1 MNTDPLIVPQRCYDA
16 AVKSVLKKCTYG
28 SGLGSFG
35 LVTSFSIG
43 RTGFLTSFGGLMTFG
58 GEVSLSKRRGRRS
71 IIAGVKDE
79 KLHLCSNKVW
89 PTDRGVMKML
99 LHLCNFYIECRG
111 GLLVQFILF
120 IFCTIDKHFYIKI
133 SYQRREMKQQSK

>member
-16 AVKSVLKKCTYG
+16 AVKSVLKKYHRNKILTCTYG

-58 GEVSLSKRRGRRS
+58 GEVSLSEGGVGGGVGEGDFKRSLGSVSSGDGKSRRAS
-71 IIAGVKDE
+71 F
-79 KLHLCSNKVW
+79 S
-89 PTDRGVMKML
+89 
-99 LHLCNFYIECRG
+99 
-111 GLLVQFILF
+111 
-120 IFCTIDKHFYIKI
+120 
-133 SYQRREMKQQSK
+133 

>member
-58 GEVSLSKRRGRRS
+58 GEVSLSEGGVGGGVGEGDFKRSLGSVSSGDGKSRRAS
-71 IIAGVKDE
+71 F
-79 KLHLCSNKVW
+79 S
-89 PTDRGVMKML
+89 
-99 LHLCNFYIECRG
+99 
-111 GLLVQFILF
+111 
-120 IFCTIDKHFYIKI
+120 
-133 SYQRREMKQQSK
+133 